1 MEALLQQMLS
11 GELTWFTALA
21 WAAVAWVMSLAGGA
35 LAGLLMAGDH
45 IGSELSVIMGGVYGT
60 TIGPPA
66 VIVGLLVLQAL

>member
-1 MEALLQQMLS
+1 MDALLQQMLS

-21 WAAVAWVMSLAGGA
+21 WALVGWIMSLAGGA

-66 VIVGLLVLQAL
+66 AIVGLLVLQAL